1 LHNASTV
8 YQEAIQ
14 SKFLSSSEKDLD
26 GLLKIG
32 EVGTTACWEA
42 SIFDDYDSDSDD
54 NVEPFMGDN
63 QGLVITSTPQG
74 RFVHWKGMKLSE
86 DDAHLV
92 AHRNILPFQDGRS
105 LSAIAEENLLVDY
118 SSDEHSSHCHV
129 YMAKVEEGEQPRP
142 QRAAR
147 TNL

>member
-14 SKFLSSSEKDLD
+14 SKFLSASEKDFD
-26 GLLKIG
+26 GLLKIE
-32 EVGTTACWEA
+32 EVGTTACREA
-42 SIFDDYDSDSDD
+42 PIFDDYDSDSDD

-63 QGLVITSTPQG
+63 QGLVITSTPKG
-74 RFVHWKGMKLSE
+74 HFMHWKGMKPSK
-86 DDAHLV
+86 DGAHLV
-92 AHRNILPFQDGRS
+92 AHRNILPFQEGRS
-105 LSAIAEENLLVDY
+105 LSAIMEENLLVNY
-118 SSDEHSSHCHV
+118 SSDEHSSHRHV
-129 YMAKVEEGEQPRP
+129 YMAKVEKGEQPRP